1 MSEKTMP
8 VTNDLIF
15 QRIFGKVGNE
25 NITKGF
31 LEKLLGIEIE
41 SLTLNTNKRLQ
52 GEMLDDKIG
61 RLDVKAKLNDGTT
74 IIIEMQVAKYKYM
87 AERLLYY
94 WAKAYIEGLN
104 RGQSYEK
111 LNKTIAILISVEN
124 LSQAEGIGEYH
135 TKWSIQEEKYRKN
148 KFTEDLEIHVIELK
162 KFETRK
168 NENPE
173 DNWIKFIKARGK
185 REMKKLIDVDKMLAE
200 AIEEFNNLQDSPEM
214 HEKFEWRQKELRDKI
229 SFATAAREERR
240 KEKAKRNCNK
250 YV

>member
-1 MSEKTMP
+1 M
-8 VTNDLIF
+8 
-15 QRIFGKVGNE
+15 
-25 NITKGF
+25 
-31 LEKLLGIEIE
+31 
-41 SLTLNTNKRLQ
+41 
-52 GEMLDDKIG
+52 
-61 RLDVKAKLNDGTT
+61 
-74 IIIEMQVAKYKYM
+74 
-87 AERLLYY
+87 
-94 WAKAYIEGLN
+94 
-104 RGQSYEK
+104 
-111 LNKTIAILISVEN
+111 
-124 LSQAEGIGEYH
+124 
-135 TKWSIQEEKYRKN
+135 
-148 KFTEDLEIHVIELK
+148 IELK